1 MKSFSVWKTLVGL
14 IACAYRRPCTAA
26 RNGTTI
32 SNDSTTVIDTVF
44 GVHSDYRLDINA
56 NMAHHEPSS
65 H

>member
-1 MKSFSVWKTLVGL
+1 MPTDDRVLLPVMALLFQ
-14 IACAYRRPCTAA
+14 
-26 RNGTTI
+26 
-32 SNDSTTVIDTVF
+32 NDSTTVIDTVF